1 MQRQQSFQNN
11 KPSLYVIATPIGNLS
26 EISSRVIDA
35 LNDCEYV
42 FCEDTRV
49 TGQLLAHLNIK
60 KKLVSAYENIEKQ
73 SADKV
78 IELLKDNQNV
88 AFMSDAGYPGISDPG
103 HLVIKEVIKNDFNV
117 VVVNGPSALIHSVL
131 ASGLDTSHFYFYGF
145 LNAKPSSRR
154 KELEELKTFKHT
166 LIFYQSPHKVLACLT
181 DMLEILGDR
190 NVCLCREL
198 TKKFEEYIRGT
209 ISEIIPICET
219 LKGEMVLVV
228 EGYTQDIKENITLED
243 CMPLIEKKINEG
255 LSTKEAIKVVASENN
270 INKKELYQFYHNE
283 KGE

>member
-117 VVVNGPSALIHSVL
+117 VVVNGPSALIQSVL

>member
-35 LNDCEYV
+35 LNNCEYV

-49 TGQLLAHLNIK
+49 SGQLLAHLNMK
-60 KKLVSAYENIEKQ
+60 KRLVSAYENIEKQ
-73 SADKV
+73 SASKV
-78 IELLKDNQNV
+78 IELLKENQNV

-103 HLVIKEVIKNDFNV
+103 HIVIAEVIKNDFNV
-117 VVVNGPSALIHSVL
+117 VVVNGPSALIQSVL
-131 ASGLDTSHFYFYGF
+131 ASGLNTDHFYFYGF
-145 LNAKPSSRR
+145 LNAKQSARI
-154 KELEELKTFKHT
+154 KELEDLKTFKHT
-166 LIFYQSPHKVLACLT
+166 MIFYQSPHKVLACLT
-181 DMLEILGDR
+181 DMLEVLGDR
-190 NVCLCREL
+190 NICLCREL

-228 EGYTQDIKENITLED
+228 EGYKEETKESVSLSDCVILVDKAIKN
-243 CMPLIEKKINEG
+243 G
-255 LSTKEAIKVVASENN
+255 LTTKEAIKQVASENN
-270 INKKELYQFYHNE
+270 VNKKELYQFYHNE

>member
-1 MQRQQSFQNN
+1 MKRQQSFQNN

-26 EISSRVIDA
+26 EISSRVLDA

-103 HLVIKEVIKNDFNV
+103 YRLVRECAARNVPYEVIPGASAVNV
-117 VVVNGPSALIHSVL
+117 ALL
-131 ASGLDTSHFYFYGF
+131 MSGLSTSSFTFRGF
-145 LNAKPSSRR
+145 PPRGPGAIRNWFAEDKD
-154 KELEELKTFKHT
+154 KEHT
-166 LIFYQSPHKVLACLT
+166 LICFESPFRVGAT
-181 DMLEILGDR
+181 LEAAAEVLGDR
-190 NVCLCREL
+190 EAAVCIEL
-198 TKKFEEYIRGT
+198 TKMHERVSRGYLADLAKEFAGAK
-209 ISEIIPICET
+209 I
-219 LKGEMVLVV
+219 KGEV
-228 EGYTQDIKENITLED
+228 
-243 CMPLIEKKINEG
+243 
-255 LSTKEAIKVVASENN
+255 AIVIAGNN
-270 INKKELYQFYHNE
+270 PKFMRQS
-283 KGE
+283 